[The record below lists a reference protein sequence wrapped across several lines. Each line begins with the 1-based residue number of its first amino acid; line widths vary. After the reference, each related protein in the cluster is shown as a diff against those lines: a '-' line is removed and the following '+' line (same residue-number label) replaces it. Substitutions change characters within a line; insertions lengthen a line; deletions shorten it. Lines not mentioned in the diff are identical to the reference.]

1 MTIVLILIALLA
13 AVLLVMHLW
22 TRHLTNEGFKTVPQL
37 GQIVP
42 VTGGSIHYVEKGNP
56 EAQTIVMIHGLA
68 GQLQHFTY
76 ALVDALADEYHVIAL
91 DRPGCGYSTREAP
104 EVGRLPEQARMINE
118 FLEVKGISD
127 AVLVGHSLGGALSLA
142 IALDYP
148 NRVAALALLAPLTHK
163 MPAPPVIF
171 KSLEIRSEWIRNL
184 VGNTLAVPIAAKTA
198 PHSLHFAFDP
208 EPVPDDFLSRAGGA
222 LGLRPSAFVT
232 ASQDLVGVDDSI
244 AAQSAR
250 YPELRTPGGVFY
262 GAQDTIL
269 SPALHG
275 PPMTEFGLFYEEVD
289 GLGHMTPITVP
300 DQCADFIRRVIQSA
314 ADTSNSGED
323 ENTQT
328 I

>member
-184 VGNTLAVPIAAKTA
+184 VGKTLAVPIAAKTA
-198 PHSLHFAFDP
+198 PHSLYFAFDP
-208 EPVPDDFLSRAGGA
+208 EPVPDDFLSARAGHWGYD
-222 LGLRPSAFVT
+222 RQPSSPPRRILSAWMT
-232 ASQDLVGVDDSI
+232 ASQPK
-244 AAQSAR
+244 APA
-250 YPELRTPGGVFY
+250 TPNCEPG
-262 GAQDTIL
+262 
-269 SPALHG
+269 
-275 PPMTEFGLFYEEVD
+275 
-289 GLGHMTPITVP
+289 
-300 DQCADFIRRVIQSA
+300 RRVLRCTGHDPVTGA
-314 ADTSNSGED
+314 ARTSDDGVWLVLRRG
-323 ENTQT
+323 
-328 I
+328 